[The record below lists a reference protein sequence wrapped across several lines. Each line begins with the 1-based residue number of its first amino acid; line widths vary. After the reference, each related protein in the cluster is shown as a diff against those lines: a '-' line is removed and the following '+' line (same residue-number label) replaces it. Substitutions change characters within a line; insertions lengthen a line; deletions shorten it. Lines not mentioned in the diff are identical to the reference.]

1 MQYPTS
7 IILKIMKNKNSIGF
21 SIIELLVVVAIIG
34 ILAAV
39 GIPMYQGYV
48 ETTKKTNALNNLSS
62 IYVTQEEYKADN
74 NQYYFTNSASSCI
87 DRYNGNINEVLF
99 EGTQVLDKRNDAD
112 YRFCI
117 ASDTNG
123 STYKAYAIKNQDSSI
138 KFTIDQQNNICKEN
152 CN

>member
-1 MQYPTS
+1 
-7 IILKIMKNKNSIGF
+7 MKQKGF

-39 GIPMYQGYV
+39 GVPLYQGYV

-74 NQYYFTNSASSCI
+74 NRYYPTSSSSSCN
-87 DRYNGNINEVLF
+87 DDQTKKINEVLF
-99 EGTQVLDKRNDAD
+99 EGTKVLDEGNDAD

-123 STYKAYAIKNQDSSI
+123 STYKAYAIKNSDTSI
-138 KFTIDQQNNICKEN
+138 KLTIDQQNNICKEN
-152 CN
+152 C

>member
-1 MQYPTS
+1 
-7 IILKIMKNKNSIGF
+7 MKQKGF

-39 GIPMYQGYV
+39 GIPLYQGYV

-74 NQYYFTNSASSCI
+74 NKYYSTNSASSCI
-87 DRYNGNINEVLF
+87 DRYNRNINEVLF
-99 EGTQVLDKRNDAD
+99 EGTKVLDEGNDAD

-123 STYKAYAIKNQDSSI
+123 STYKAYAIKNTGYINNDGTSDSSI

>member
-1 MQYPTS
+1 
-7 IILKIMKNKNSIGF
+7 MKQKGF

-39 GIPMYQGYV
+39 GIPLYQGYV

-74 NQYYFTNSASSCI
+74 NRYSSTSSSSSCN
-87 DRYNGNINEVLF
+87 DDQTKKINEVLF
-99 EGTQVLDKRNDAD
+99 EGTKVLDETNDAD

-123 STYKAYAIKNQDSSI
+123 STYKAYAIKNSDTSI
-138 KFTIDQQNNICKEN
+138 KLTIDQQNNICKEN
-152 CN
+152 C